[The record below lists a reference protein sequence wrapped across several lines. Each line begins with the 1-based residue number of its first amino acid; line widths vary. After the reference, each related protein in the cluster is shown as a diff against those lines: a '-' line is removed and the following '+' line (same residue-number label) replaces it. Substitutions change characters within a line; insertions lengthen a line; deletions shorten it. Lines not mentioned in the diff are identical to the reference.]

1 MRAVILAML
10 VSLSI
15 TGCMAVIQGE
25 GSYGEDISIAD
36 NNSDTAEEKLL
47 HNTGI
52 LERDEKNMA

>member
-1 MRAVILAML
+1 MRAVILAIL

-36 NNSDTAEEKLL
+36 NNCDTAEENYYK
-47 HNTGI
+47 TQSY
-52 LERDEKNMA
+52 